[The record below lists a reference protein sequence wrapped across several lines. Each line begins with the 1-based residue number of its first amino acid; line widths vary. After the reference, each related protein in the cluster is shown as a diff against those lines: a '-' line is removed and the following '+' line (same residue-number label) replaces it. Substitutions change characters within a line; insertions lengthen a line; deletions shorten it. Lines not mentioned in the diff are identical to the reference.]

1 MAKESK
7 TDAVIAK
14 SYGATLTAGAF
25 DDIYGGF
32 VEYDAI
38 GSIKYTKDDQWA
50 IIPRDVL
57 RAARVQI
64 NRLNKARVQQ
74 GLDDARPRFG
84 RR

>member
-7 TDAVIAK
+7 TDAAIK
-14 SYGATLTAGAF
+14 GMLGTSLMNGAF
-25 DDIYGGF
+25 VDVYDGV
-32 VEYDAI
+32 VEFDAI
-38 GSIKYTKDDQWA
+38 GSIRYTRAGKLA
-50 IIPRDVL
+50 MIPRDVL

-84 RR
+84 R

>member
-7 TDAVIAK
+7 SDAVIAK

-38 GSIKYTKDDQWA
+38 GSIHYERDGKIA
-50 IIPRDVL
+50 IIPTDVK

-64 NRLNKARVQQ
+64 GRLNKARVQQ
-74 GLDDARPRFG
+74 GLGDARPRFG
-84 RR
+84 R